1 MTTQEWN
8 YLKRHLHCYYTGY
21 ETYAGIVI
29 GAILGVT
36 MLEVIINYLS
46 R

>member
-1 MTTQEWN
+1 MTTQEWT
-8 YLKRHLHCYYTGY
+8 YIKKHLRCYYTGY
-21 ETYAGIVI
+21 ETYAGVIV